1 MIGEPIRP
9 ELSDGMQRFSSVQR
23 FLVGVFVSVIAG
35 TLVGAAMT
43 ITGFSSAS
51 VMLWSGVVLTI
62 ISGIVLSIISSRIVL
77 SIIGGIVGAWRFL
90 APSWRQSRTAATH
103 GTRYRAHSPRAVGL
117 RD

>member
-9 ELSDGMQRFSSVQR
+9 ELSDGPQRFLSVQR
-23 FLVGVFVSVIAG
+23 FLVGVYASGIAG

-62 ISGIVLSIISSRIVL
+62 ISGVVLSF
-77 SIIGGIVGAWRFL
+77 IGGIVAAWRFL
-90 APSWRQSRTAATH
+90 ASSWRQSRTAATH
-103 GTRYRAHSPRAVGL
+103 DTRY
-117 RD
+117 